1 MGTTLEDIAYEQYL
15 IDRLEEQVWLESR
28 LRYCVYL
35 FVEGFT
41 EERAFPTLFERLN
54 FDFREN
60 GIVIANYNGSGNAI
74 SSVRLLRQTLSS
86 DRPILLTFDNDEEG
100 QRIIESPLI
109 KSEQAQGR
117 LWVNPVPDAK
127 REIVYV
133 SGHVGGSFEEM
144 FEQDDFLDCIF
155 MLTEITNEI
164 LSMKNEFAERFES
177 QKPWLRQV
185 KTFMYEHGIPNFLES
200 ETSKIEFGVKLAKG
214 CKVPP
219 RDIENLVSRLTQIR
233 WKYPIRDIRDF
244 D

>member
-15 IDRLEEQVWLESR
+15 IDREEEQVWLESR
-28 LRYCVYL
+28 LRYCIYL

-41 EERAFPTLFERLN
+41 EEKAFPILFERLN
-54 FDFREN
+54 FDFGKR

-74 SSVRLLRQTLSS
+74 SSIRLLRQTLSS

-117 LWVNPVPDAK
+117 LWVNPLPEAK
-127 REIVYV
+127 REIVYM
-133 SGHVGGSFEEM
+133 SGHLGGSFEEM
-144 FEQDDFLDCIF
+144 FERDDFLDCIF
-155 MLTEITNEI
+155 TSIGITEEI
-164 LSMKNEFAERFES
+164 LSLRKELDERFES
-177 QKPWLRQV
+177 QKPWLKQV
-185 KTFMYEHGIPNFLES
+185 KTLMFGHGIPNFLES
-200 ETSKIEFGVKLAKG
+200 ETSKVEFGVKLAKE

-219 RDIENLVSRLTQIR
+219 RDIENLASRLIQIR
-233 WKYPIRDIRDF
+233 EKYPIRDIRDF